1 VRILVIDDDDAQRR
15 MLRGFLRKQDHEVFD
30 AGTGEEGVTLAE
42 REGPLDLVIS
52 DIRMPGIDG
61 LEVLRRLRAMFPEL
75 AVLLATAFA
84 TYAQAVEAAK
94 AGAWDYLAKPLDL
107 DDLSVK
113 IWKIEAELGHRAG
126 RDATGDADGD
136 GFIAESPAMREVL
149 SLLERAAPTDATI
162 LLLGESGVGKNV
174 LAERIHNQSKRADKT
189 FGIVSC
195 AALPET
201 LIESELFGHEKGAY
215 TGADRARQGRFEA
228 ADGGTLFLDE
238 IGEVP
243 LATQVKLLRVLQER
257 VVERIGASG
266 KPLHVDVRIIAATNQ
281 DLAKAV
287 ETGTFRQ
294 DLYYRL
300 DVVSVVVPPLRERR
314 ADVPPL
320 ISAFLRSHTPAGQ
333 EPPVL
338 DEEAERALLNHDY
351 PGNVRELQNAIERA
365 AILAQGGRI
374 TTMDLPPALT
384 RGGPPPSARADTLPA
399 AVEELERQ
407 YIAEALHESG
417 GVQTR
422 AAEQLGITERNL
434 RYKLR
439 KYGLTSSRESALL
452 SSTT

>member
-1 VRILVIDDDDAQRR
+1 MRILVIDDDDAQRR
-15 MLRGFLRKQDHEVFD
+15 MLRGFLRKLDHEVLD
-30 AGTGEEGVTLAE
+30 AGTGEEGVAIAE
-42 REGPLDLVIS
+42 SEGELDLVIS

-107 DDLSVK
+107 DDLRVK
-113 IWKIEAELGHRAG
+113 IWKIEGELGRDTEAAP
-126 RDATGDADGD
+126 DATDAD
-136 GFIAESPAMREVL
+136 GFIAESPAMRDVL
-149 SLLERAAPTDATI
+149 ALLERAAPTDATI

-174 LAERIHNQSKRADKT
+174 LAERIHQRSKRAAAT
-189 FGIVSC
+189 FGVVSC

-215 TGADRARQGRFEA
+215 TGADRARDGRFEA

-243 LATQVKLLRVLQER
+243 LGTQVKLLRVLQER

-266 KPLHVDVRIIAATNQ
+266 KPISVDVRIIAATNS
-281 DLAKAV
+281 DLEAAV
-287 ETGTFRQ
+287 DAGTFRQ
-294 DLYYRL
+294 DLFYRL
-300 DVVSVVVPPLRERR
+300 NVVTVEVPPLRDRR
-314 ADVPPL
+314 ADIPAL
-320 ISAFLRSHTPAGQ
+320 IDAFLRSHTPEGQ
-333 EPPVL
+333 ATPVL
-338 DEEAERALLNHDY
+338 DEEAERALLAHDY

-365 AILAQGGRI
+365 AILAQAGRI
-374 TTMDLPPALT
+374 TTMDLPPTLT
-384 RGGPPPSARADTLPA
+384 RGAPAPAAHADTLPA
-399 AVEELERQ
+399 AVEDLERQ
-407 YIAEALHESG
+407 YIAEALHETD

-422 AAEQLGITERNL
+422 AAERLGITERNL

-439 KYGLTSSRESALL
+439 KYGLTSARES
-452 SSTT
+452 TG

>member
-1 VRILVIDDDDAQRR
+1 
-15 MLRGFLRKQDHEVFD
+15 KQDHEVFD

-84 TYAQAVEAAK
+84 TYGQAVEAAK

-136 GFIAESPAMREVL
+136 GFTAESPAMREVL

-174 LAERIHNQSKRADKT
+174 LAERIHNQSKRAGKT

-314 ADVPPL
+314 ADVAPL

-338 DEEAERALLNHDY
+338 DEEAQRALLNHDY

-384 RGGPPPSARADTLPA
+384 RGGPAPSAPADTLPA

-439 KYGLTSSRESALL
+439 KYGLTSSRESVLL

>member
-1 VRILVIDDDDAQRR
+1 
-15 MLRGFLRKQDHEVFD
+15 MLRGFLRKLGHEVFD
-30 AGTGEEGVTLAE
+30 AGTGEEGVALAE
-42 REGPLDLVIS
+42 REGALDLVIS

-84 TYAQAVEAAK
+84 TYAQAVEAAR

-107 DDLSVK
+107 DDLRVK
-113 IWKIEAELGHRAG
+113 IWKIEGELG
-126 RDATGDADGD
+126 RDVGEASDTPGGD
-136 GFIAESPAMREVL
+136 GFIAESPAMRDVL
-149 SLLERAAPTDATI
+149 ALLERAAPTDATI

-174 LAERIHNQSKRADKT
+174 LAERIHERSKRADAT
-189 FGIVSC
+189 FGVVSC

-215 TGADRARQGRFEA
+215 TGADRARDGRFEA

-266 KPLHVDVRIIAATNQ
+266 KPINVDVRIIAATNS
-281 DLAKAV
+281 DLEAAV
-287 ETGTFRQ
+287 DAGTFRQ
-294 DLYYRL
+294 DLFYRL
-300 DVVSVVVPPLRERR
+300 NVVAVEVPPLRERR
-314 ADVPPL
+314 ADIPPL
-320 ISAFLRSHTPAGQ
+320 IDAFLRSHTPEGQ
-333 EPPVL
+333 APPAL
-338 DEEAERALLNHDY
+338 DEEAERVLLAHDY

-365 AILAQGGRI
+365 AILAQSGRI

-384 RGGPPPSARADTLPA
+384 RSTPPPSAPADTLPA
-399 AVEELERQ
+399 AVEDLERQ
-407 YIAEALHESG
+407 YIAEALHETD

-422 AAEQLGITERNL
+422 AAERLGITERNL
-434 RYKLR
+434 RYKLQ
-439 KYGLTSSRESALL
+439 KYGLTSSRD
-452 SSTT
+452 STG

>member
-1 VRILVIDDDDAQRR
+1 MRILVIDDDDAQRR
-15 MLRGFLRKQDHEVFD
+15 MLRGFLRKQGHEVFD
-30 AGTGEEGVTLAE
+30 AGTGEEGVALAE
-42 REGPLDLVIS
+42 HEGGLDLVIS

-61 LEVLRRLRAMFPEL
+61 IEVLRRLRAMFPEL

-94 AGAWDYLAKPLDL
+94 AGAWDYLPKPLDL
-107 DDLSVK
+107 DDLQVK
-113 IWKIEAELGHRAG
+113 IWKIESELGRDGDPAADIAG
-126 RDATGDADGD
+126 DD
-136 GFIAESPAMREVL
+136 GFIAESGPMREVL

-174 LAERIHNQSKRADKT
+174 LAERIHRRSNRADKP

-215 TGADRARQGRFEA
+215 TGADKAREGRFEA
-228 ADGGTLFLDE
+228 AEGGTLFLDE

-266 KPLHVDVRIIAATNQ
+266 KPVHVDVRIIAATTQ
-281 DLAKAV
+281 DLAQAV
-287 ETGTFRQ
+287 EAGTFRQ

-300 DVVSVVVPPLRERR
+300 DVVSVEVPPLRERR
-314 ADVPPL
+314 ADVPAL
-320 ISAFLRSHTPAGQ
+320 IEAFLRSHTLPGQ
-333 EPPVL
+333 EPPVF

-374 TTMDLPPALT
+374 TTMDLPPTLT
-384 RGGPPPSARADTLPA
+384 RGAPPPSVAADTLPA

-422 AAEQLGITERNL
+422 AAGQLGITERNL

-439 KYGLTSSRESALL
+439 KYGLASSRES
-452 SSTT
+452 T

>member
-1 VRILVIDDDDAQRR
+1 
-15 MLRGFLRKQDHEVFD
+15 
-30 AGTGEEGVTLAE
+30 
-42 REGPLDLVIS
+42 
-52 DIRMPGIDG
+52 
-61 LEVLRRLRAMFPEL
+61 
-75 AVLLATAFA
+75 
-84 TYAQAVEAAK
+84 
-94 AGAWDYLAKPLDL
+94 
-107 DDLSVK
+107 
-113 IWKIEAELGHRAG
+113 
-126 RDATGDADGD
+126 
-136 GFIAESPAMREVL
+136 
-149 SLLERAAPTDATI
+149 
-162 LLLGESGVGKNV
+162 
-174 LAERIHNQSKRADKT
+174 
-189 FGIVSC
+189 
-195 AALPET
+195 
-201 LIESELFGHEKGAY
+201 
-215 TGADRARQGRFEA
+215 
-228 ADGGTLFLDE
+228 
-238 IGEVP
+238 
-243 LATQVKLLRVLQER
+243 VLQER

-300 DVVSVVVPPLRERR
+300 DVVSVEVPPLRERR
-314 ADVPPL
+314 ADIPAL
-320 ISAFLRSHTPAGQ
+320 ISAFLRSHTPGGQ
-333 EPPVL
+333 ELPVL
-338 DEEAERALLNHDY
+338 DEEAERTLLNHDY

-384 RGGPPPSARADTLPA
+384 RGGPAPSAPADTLPA

-439 KYGLTSSRESALL
+439 KYGLTSSRESALP

>member
-1 VRILVIDDDDAQRR
+1 

-174 LAERIHNQSKRADKT
+174 LAERIHNQSKRAGKT

-384 RGGPPPSARADTLPA
+384 RGGPPPSAPADTLPA